1 MKTGVELLREII
13 ETKANE
19 LDADFNQY
27 QAGAKNA
34 LVGVLEVIDELFI
47 GKDSDGK
54 GRDI

>member
-1 MKTGVELLREII
+1 MRTGVELLREII

-34 LVGVLEVIDELFI
+34 LVEVLEVINELFFI
-47 GKDSDGK
+47 EIENEK
-54 GRDI
+54 